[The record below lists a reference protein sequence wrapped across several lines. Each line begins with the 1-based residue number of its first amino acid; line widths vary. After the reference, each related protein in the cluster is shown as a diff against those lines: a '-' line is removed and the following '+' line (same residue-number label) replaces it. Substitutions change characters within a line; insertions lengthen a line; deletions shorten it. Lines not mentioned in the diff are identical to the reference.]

1 MTTPGATVC
10 IDSFPLGP
18 YETNCHLVWV
28 EQEGDDPSQEH
39 PAWIIDAGFSPEPML
54 AKAKQLRLRPERIL
68 LTHAHA
74 DHIAGLDAVRA
85 AYPGVPVSIHSAER
99 GWLASPE
106 LNLSAGF
113 GAPITVEPPE
123 QTLEDGQALDLA
135 GSHWKVLHVPGHS
148 PGSCV
153 FYCEAADVAI
163 VGDTLFNGSIG
174 RTDFPTSDH
183 DALIRGIREKLY
195 ALDGDTRCLP
205 GHGPATTID
214 HEKATN
220 PFVRA

>member
-1 MTTPGATVC
+1 MTTPGTTVC

-28 EQEGDDPSQEH
+28 ESEHDDKAKTR
-39 PAWIIDAGFSPEPML
+39 PAWIIDAGFDPEPML
-54 AKAKQLRLRPERIL
+54 AKARELGLTPERIL
-68 LTHAHA
+68 LTHAHV
-74 DHIAGLDAVRA
+74 DHIAGLEEVRA
-85 AYPGVPVSIHSAER
+85 AYPGVPVAIHPAER
-99 GWLASPE
+99 EWLASPE

-113 GAPITVEPPE
+113 GVPITARDAED
-123 QTLEDGQALDLA
+123 TLEHGQRLDLA

-183 DALIRGIREKLY
+183 EALIRGIREKLY

-205 GHGPATTID
+205 GHGAATTID
-214 HEKATN
+214 HERATN